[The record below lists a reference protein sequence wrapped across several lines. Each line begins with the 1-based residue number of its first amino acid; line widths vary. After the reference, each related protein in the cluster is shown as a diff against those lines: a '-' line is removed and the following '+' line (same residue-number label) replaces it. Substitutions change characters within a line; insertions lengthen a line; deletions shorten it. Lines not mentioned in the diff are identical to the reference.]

1 MPDFLEAKR
10 SEIRERLDKL
20 APAVEEYSRLEAA
33 AAALA
38 RIDGAGPAAPAA
50 KVSARRGRPRKS
62 AGIATAAPAKAARK
76 GPGRPKGR
84 GGRPKGSGGRA
95 AETLAA
101 VQAQPGI
108 TIPELGTKLGIKANY
123 LYRVLPPLEKEG
135 KVTKKGKGW
144 YPSGA

>member
-1 MPDFLEAKR
+1 MADFLEVKR
-10 SEIRERLDKL
+10 SEIRGRLDKL
-20 APAVEEYSRLEAA
+20 APAVEEYARLEAA

-38 RIDGAGPAAPAA
+38 RIDGVGPTTTAA
-50 KVSARRGRPRKS
+50 KPSARRGRPRKS
-62 AGIATAAPAKAARK
+62 AAAATAAPAKAASK

-108 TIPELGTKLGIKANY
+108 TIPELATKLGINANY
-123 LYRVLPPLEKEG
+123 LYRVLPPLQKDG
-135 KVTKKGKGW
+135 KITKRGKGW
-144 YPSGA
+144 HPSGA